1 MFAVCKYIHHRHYIV
16 PPRLSRRSVF
26 SLCGKLV
33 GHLPVCGW
41 LRVVTALIKRR
52 VNDATSTWD
61 QAIEDD
67 ELRMLLQEVVS
78 EARSRDPARGMW
90 DVTGDEAR
98 VWVDA
103 SSLAIGV
110 ALEVDGAIVEDAS
123 WLRSDEASH
132 INMAELDAVVK
143 GLNLAISW
151 RMSKIQLVTDSSTV
165 HRWITDGLSG
175 KTRLRTKASSEMLIR
190 RRIGIVLSLVQEYSL
205 DLSVKLVKSAENKAD
220 VLTRVPQRWSRI
232 LGTPTPVCATAI
244 DEEVESRIAEIHHNS
259 GHPGVRRTLYFVR
272 KVCPSVS
279 RRQVRQVIVGCE
291 ACQSIDPAPVKWR
304 RGSLSVE
311 KVWQRVGMD
320 IAHYGGRPY
329 LSLIDCGPSRFAIW
343 RPLRWHT
350 SADVVEQL
358 ESVFCERG
366 APEELLTDN
375 DTAFRSKA
383 FSRFAARWGIRVRFR
398 CAHVPSGNG
407 IVERCHRTVKVIAA
421 RKGCSIAEAAYLYN
435 VMPRDGTASPSSPA
449 DLVYRYPVRVRGV
462 DPPAVYSPTE
472 DNPYAVGDSVW
483 VKSPGT
489 RCDAR
494 YHRGTVTGTV
504 SSQAAEVDGVPR
516 HVRDIRRR
524 DVSVKSTSSDS
535 LGSRQEDPM
544 ILRFRAQT
552 QPEAPTESSGEA
564 LEGRP
569 TLRRSARIRRRRAY
583 TCCDGA
589 SGGSVPE

>member
-1 MFAVCKYIHHRHYIV
+1 MDFRELNRHIETFTADSDVCAEKLRECFLNRLEESLPTDLRRPVSLAVSDPLKVLPDTCLGFGLNAAPLIMKAVVNCVLSQDPEVHRGTSAYIDDILVNEDVVRASRVEHHLAQHGLTCKTHERVIEGARVLGLWVWGSTDAWKRDNETGSV
-16 PPRLSRRSVF
+16 PPRLTRRSVF

-78 EARSRDPARGMW
+78 EARSPDPARGMW
-90 DVTGDEAR
+90 VVAGDEAR

-110 ALEVDGAIVEDAS
+110 ALEVDGAIVEDAT

-151 RMSKIQLVTDSSTV
+151 RMSKIELVTDSSTV

-205 DLSVKLVKSAENKAD
+205 ELSVKLVKSAENKAD
-220 VLTRVPQRWSRI
+220 VLTRVPQRWSRL
-232 LGTPTPVCATAI
+232 LGTPAPVCATAI
-244 DEEVESRIAEIHHNS
+244 DEVESRIAETHHNS
-259 GHPGVRRTLYFVR
+259 GHPGVRRTLCFVT

-291 ACQSIDPAPVKWR
+291 ACQSIDPAPVRWR

-320 IAHYGGRPY
+320 ITHYGGRPH

-343 RPLRWHT
+343 RPLRLHT
-350 SADVVEQL
+350 GADVVEQL

-375 DTAFRSKA
+375 DTASRSKVFPGSRPGGA
-383 FSRFAARWGIRVRFR
+383 FASGSD
-398 CAHVPSGNG
+398 AHMSHP
-407 IVERCHRTVKVIAA
+407 
-421 RKGCSIAEAAYLYN
+421 
-435 VMPRDGTASPSSPA
+435 
-449 DLVYRYPVRVRGV
+449 
-462 DPPAVYSPTE
+462 
-472 DNPYAVGDSVW
+472 
-483 VKSPGT
+483 
-489 RCDAR
+489 
-494 YHRGTVTGTV
+494 GTV
-504 SSQAAEVDGVPR
+504 SLRGAIGLS
-516 HVRDIRRR
+516 
-524 DVSVKSTSSDS
+524 KS
-535 LGSRQEDPM
+535 
-544 ILRFRAQT
+544 
-552 QPEAPTESSGEA
+552 
-564 LEGRP
+564 
-569 TLRRSARIRRRRAY
+569 
-583 TCCDGA
+583 
-589 SGGSVPE
+589 

>member
-1 MFAVCKYIHHRHYIV
+1 M
-16 PPRLSRRSVF
+16 
-26 SLCGKLV
+26 
-33 GHLPVCGW
+33 
-41 LRVVTALIKRR
+41 
-52 VNDATSTWD
+52 
-61 QAIEDD
+61 
-67 ELRMLLQEVVS
+67 
-78 EARSRDPARGMW
+78 
-90 DVTGDEAR
+90 
-98 VWVDA
+98 
-103 SSLAIGV
+103 
-110 ALEVDGAIVEDAS
+110 
-123 WLRSDEASH
+123 
-132 INMAELDAVVK
+132 
-143 GLNLAISW
+143 GL
-151 RMSKIQLVTDSSTV
+151 M
-165 HRWITDGLSG
+165 
-175 KTRLRTKASSEMLIR
+175 E
-190 RRIGIVLSLVQEYSL
+190 
-205 DLSVKLVKSAENKAD
+205 
-220 VLTRVPQRWSRI
+220 
-232 LGTPTPVCATAI
+232 
-244 DEEVESRIAEIHHNS
+244 
-259 GHPGVRRTLYFVR
+259 
-272 KVCPSVS
+272 
-279 RRQVRQVIVGCE
+279 
-291 ACQSIDPAPVKWR
+291 
-304 RGSLSVE
+304 
-311 KVWQRVGMD
+311 GMD

-535 LGSRQEDPM
+535 LGSSQEDPM

>member
-1 MFAVCKYIHHRHYIV
+1 MLQKVASGPYRHNHVGRNPVEVEVIIAGTKPLGFDFILGVNGIAALGGVTVDAQRRVWFGSGGPTGCAVVDAEMRVDERDFTVSYNRDTHSWTASWKWSEGVEPGILRNTVQEYSPADGARPAYEEELQKWID
-16 PPRLSRRSVF
+16 S
-26 SLCGKLV
+26 
-33 GHLPVCGW
+33 GW
-41 LRVVTALIKRR
+41 LVPYDERKYGEPKGLIPLMAVVQRNKHKVRPVMDFRELNRHIETFTADSDVCAEKLREWRRQGANVSLIDLKKAYLQICVDQSLWPYQTVVFKRR
-52 VNDATSTWD
+52 
-61 QAIEDD
+61 
-67 ELRMLLQEVVS
+67 
-78 EARSRDPARGMW
+78 
-90 DVTGDEAR
+90 R

-311 KVWQRVGMD
+311 KVWQRSHRLR
-320 IAHYGGRPY
+320 AFSFRNLASLGG
-329 LSLIDCGPSRFAIW
+329 
-343 RPLRWHT
+343 HT
-350 SADVVEQL
+350 SADVVEQV

-375 DTAFRSKA
+375 DTAFRN
-383 FSRFAARWGIRVRFR
+383 
-398 CAHVPSGNG
+398 AHMSHP
-407 IVERCHRTVKVIAA
+407 
-421 RKGCSIAEAAYLYN
+421 
-435 VMPRDGTASPSSPA
+435 
-449 DLVYRYPVRVRGV
+449 
-462 DPPAVYSPTE
+462 
-472 DNPYAVGDSVW
+472 
-483 VKSPGT
+483 
-489 RCDAR
+489 
-494 YHRGTVTGTV
+494 GTV
-504 SSQAAEVDGVPR
+504 SLRGAIGLS
-516 HVRDIRRR
+516 
-524 DVSVKSTSSDS
+524 KS
-535 LGSRQEDPM
+535 
-544 ILRFRAQT
+544 
-552 QPEAPTESSGEA
+552 
-564 LEGRP
+564 
-569 TLRRSARIRRRRAY
+569 
-583 TCCDGA
+583 
-589 SGGSVPE
+589 